1 MPRFEITAPDGRL
14 FEVTAPEGA
23 SQAEV
28 LAYAQQNFGKPS
40 TTLGQKAL
48 GVGETAL
55 TASTGIIGQ
64 LLGNVAGVGKEF
76 ATGDFGKGTA
86 EKTAQQ
92 VQQALTYQPRGQVAP
107 EYLQNIQ
114 SALETSPAAKLLA
127 PTPLLPNAANIGFKT
142 RAAVPTAQEI
152 KSTASQMYKTIDD
165 AGVVIKA
172 EPFNQFVNK
181 VKTTIGGKVREARQ
195 PQVVDAL
202 KQLDEA
208 SGSVKTLQKMQDLR
222 ESISGIKMSG
232 NASERMFAGDIVKEL
247 DDFIDNLDASKLISP
262 VKGDVEAIKLVPQAR
277 ELWKQARK
285 SEMLDEIYRKAGIR
299 ATDAYDD
306 VAFATKLRAEFKNLA
321 TNKTKLR
328 GFTEEEVK
336 AIEQAAKGG
345 RVENALRAFGQGAAG
360 DKFSATGA
368 IAGGGLSSLAFGPEF
383 GNAIAGPIGAIIG
396 AKTMP
401 ALKGA
406 SRSAAGALGRQNLQN
421 VMDLVKTSGNPY
433 SGVQL
438 APFFKLNPI
447 TGTTMP
453 ANALNAA
460 GLLAPYITNPDDLK
474 SLLGQ

>member
-1 MPRFEITAPDGRL
+1 MRVASL
-14 FEVTAPEGA
+14 EVTAPEGA

-40 TTLGQKAL
+40 ATLGQKAL

-55 TASTGIIGQ
+55 SAGTGIIGQ

-76 ATGDFGKGTA
+76 VTGDFGKGTA
-86 EKTAQQ
+86 EKTAAN
-92 VQQALTYQPRGQVAP
+92 VQQALTYQPRGKVAP

-114 SALETSPAAKLLA
+114 NVVEESKIA
-127 PTPLLPNAANIGFKT
+127 PTPLLPNTASIGFRT
-142 RAAVPTAQEI
+142 RAKDPTSQEI

-172 EPFNQFVNK
+172 EPFNEFVNK
-181 VKTTIGGKVREARQ
+181 VKTTVGSKVREARQ

-247 DDFIDNLDASKLISP
+247 DDFIEKLDASKLISP
-262 VKGDVEAIKLVPQAR
+262 TKGDMEAIKLVPQAR
-277 ELWKQARK
+277 DLWKQARK
-285 SEMLDEIYRKAGIR
+285 SEMLDEIYRKAEIKS
-299 ATDAYDD
+299 TDPYND

-321 TNKTKLR
+321 TNKSKLR
-328 GFTEEEVK
+328 GFTEEEIK

-345 RVENALRAFGQGAAG
+345 KIENALRAFGQGGAG
-360 DKFSATGA
+360 EKYSYGGA

-383 GNAIAGPIGAIIG
+383 GNVVAGPIGAYIG
-396 AKTMP
+396 AKAIP

-406 SRSAAGALGRQNLQN
+406 SRMAAGQLGKQSLEN
-421 VMDLVKTSGNPY
+421 VIDLVKTSGNPY
-433 SGVQL
+433 AGIRLFQGNT
-438 APFFKLNPI
+438 AP
-447 TGTTMP
+447 
-453 ANALNAA
+453 LNAA

>member
-1 MPRFEITAPDGRL
+1 M
-14 FEVTAPEGA
+14 A
-23 SQAEV
+23 SYDDVLKALQA
-28 LAYAQQNFGKPS
+28 ADAAGNAQDAQQLAIIADQMRTQAQP

-55 TASTGIIGQ
+55 TAGTGIIGQ

-86 EKTAQQ
+86 EKTAAN

-114 SALETSPAAKLLA
+114 NVVESSKLA
-127 PTPLLPNAANIGFKT
+127 PTPLLPNTANIGFKT
-142 RAAVPTAQEI
+142 RAKVPTSAEI
-152 KSTASQMYKTIDD
+152 KQQATNLYQKIDG
-165 AGVVIKA
+165 AGVVIQA
-172 EPFNQFVNK
+172 QPFNDFVSK

-232 NASERMFAGDIVKEL
+232 NASERMFAGQIVKEL

-285 SEMLDEIYRKAGIR
+285 SEMLDEIYRKAEIK
-299 ATDAYDD
+299 ATDPYND
-306 VAFATKLRAEFKNLA
+306 VAFATKLRSEFKNLA
-321 TNKTKLR
+321 ANKDKLR
-328 GFTEEEVK
+328 GFSAEEIK

-345 RVENALRAFGQGAAG
+345 KIENALRAFGQGGAG
-360 DKFSATGA
+360 EKYSYGGA

-383 GNAIAGPIGAIIG
+383 GNIVAGPIGAYLG
-396 AKTMP
+396 AKTVP

-406 SRSAAGALGRQNLQN
+406 SRMAAGSLGKQNLQN
-421 VMDLVKTSGNPY
+421 VMDLVKTGGNPY
-433 SGVQL
+433 AGINLFQGNT
-438 APFFKLNPI
+438 AP
-447 TGTTMP
+447 
-453 ANALNAA
+453 LNAA